1 MLPVAAHVHFY
12 PYGLASK
19 NSVQKVG
26 GVKWT
31 MRTLDA
37 IAEELGHA
45 DRDIDVLKMDIEE
58 AEWGVL
64 PTLLESTWFTRG
76 RVKQFLIEVHFSS
89 SGVQRQLAMLRRLS
103 ALGYELINRDEN
115 WRYSMPMR
123 GMGDLFDCM
132 ELSYVWVGRS
142 ASAAGAGAD
151 DAAGDAAASTADEAA
166 AAAKAAVP
174 VVVERPVWKRAQ
186 AARRKSKEPVA
197 ALE

>member
-1 MLPVAAHVHFY
+1 VHFY

-19 NSVQKVG
+19 NSVLPVG
-26 GVKWT
+26 GVRWT

-64 PTLLESTWFTRG
+64 PTLLESAWFTRG

-89 SGVQRQLAMLRRLS
+89 SGLQRQLAMLRRLS
-103 ALGYELINRDEN
+103 SLGYELINRDEN

-132 ELSYVWVGRS
+132 ELSYVWNGRA
-142 ASAAGAGAD
+142 ASAAD
-151 DAAGDAAASTADEAA
+151 DAAGDAAASAADEAA
-166 AAAKAAVP
+166 AAAKAAAP

-186 AARRKSKEPVA
+186 AARRKSKESVAA